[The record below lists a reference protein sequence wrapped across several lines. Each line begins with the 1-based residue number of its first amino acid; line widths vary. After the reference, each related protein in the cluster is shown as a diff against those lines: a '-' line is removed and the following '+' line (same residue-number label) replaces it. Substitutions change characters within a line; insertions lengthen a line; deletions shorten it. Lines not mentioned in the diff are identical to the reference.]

1 MAARAQAAEM
11 EEWLP
16 ALLQQIILT
25 IACMAACAQAA
36 EMEKRLAAA
45 SKAAAAAEEAAAA
58 ARAASKDSE
67 RRRQGL
73 EKKLVGDGL
82 GGQVELLECVRRRHG
97 AFKQPTWEMG
107 WWRGSCTAPVHENG
121 VRMFTCARHQDRV
134 NPLSRCMLDCKHE
147 PTPDAQHSAPPPCLY
162 LQADSVAS
170 CSKASDERDFLR
182 SLNDQLLSN
191 QKQLRLAAEEARGEL
206 ASRDATIRELQEQV
220 PSALAYSNCSALTLD
235 FGQQFCMGNGR
246 GPLSPW
252 FHF

>member
-1 MAARAQAAEM
+1 MELSSSLPGRWDGGEGAAFTTRFVLSRASYAKA
-11 EEWLP
+11 
-16 ALLQQIILT
+16 T
-25 IACMAACAQAA
+25 T
-36 EMEKRLAAA
+36 KR
-45 SKAAAAAEEAAAA
+45 
-58 ARAASKDSE
+58 
-67 RRRQGL
+67 
-73 EKKLVGDGL
+73 
-82 GGQVELLECVRRRHG
+82 
-97 AFKQPTWEMG
+97 
-107 WWRGSCTAPVHENG
+107 TAPVHENG